1 MKKRSSKLFR
11 ILLVSLFCLAMG
23 NFPLLSPNASAL
35 ELSKHGQEAL
45 AQIAECINRDDK
57 DTLNVLYL
65 IDDSKSLRYND
76 MDDVRAD
83 ALISSLSQFV
93 TVSQQRPYFEVN
105 REFATFSNNFLVRKK
120 WESVNENSFDSDRD
134 WIIKN
139 VPELDSGTATDWELA
154 LRKSQSEF
162 AKVASKSSCE
172 ILVWFTDGG
181 LTVPGGQDRDVRTA
195 LANICGFDPISL
207 RKTQTSIIDEIRQ
220 QNIWIQGILLRN
232 EEAQKLSNGT
242 EAEKK
247 AERSM
252 MSYFSAVVEQSDEI
266 DPYLFEPSSTL
277 FNCGENK
284 GAYGLVQTVTDPVD
298 IIWPTQQ
305 FNCMST
311 GGRVVQVKSGKF
323 EIDPGI
329 TRFSITSLSNNF
341 ELSGPGKKLIA
352 NQKGAVKANVK
363 AEYLNNSNSVIQVSG
378 EVSDSADSAVS
389 PGTWSLKSPDNEK
402 AIVCAFV
409 DLDLQ
414 VSASTCYAGEEC
426 QFVGSFTRRGLAA
439 DLEQFAS
446 KKLQA
451 GQLGES
457 RTQLPVVK
465 LNGNSFEGKFTSK
478 VDEKSTYLGVLLTL
492 KTKSG
497 IEFNIS
503 TKKPIQ
509 IIPPGIYPSVT
520 PDPVKASDFTGP
532 LEGKNGEIKAILN
545 LQGPSRTEGQ
555 VCLGP
560 IQVRSDSDPKRI
572 ESFVTSIDGSKVTS
586 EKCFSLQAGEEK
598 QVQLSLT
605 NSIPA
610 NGTSK
615 GFMAAN
621 FIAPNQPE
629 INSKID
635 VQFESKII
643 YDTGKR
649 LWIFLV
655 LMLLGIGIPL
665 VGLYLIN
672 AANSKIL
679 LNNLYIATIP
689 VLTNASGGVVSV
701 RRLENG
707 ATASVISQEDFA
719 PFSSGVKKQKKVQIG
734 SEVLEGIA
742 PKSPFGSLKSV
753 LTTLTG
759 SVVVSSSVESTKG
772 LGNNQ
777 TPGSLNPAGL
787 MYLVQTEDSMMR
799 LRQENQGN
807 SETNSPIEGR
817 LVALLSFDGDP
828 FEQVNK
834 LDSDIKFNA
843 GWLNKL
849 LEVELK
855 QSTPAEK
862 TQKKSKEKKTKNS
875 SAEEVA
881 PIAAQTENDGWG
893 ESINSSGTS
902 GTSTADDWGNSSS
915 QSKDDDW

>member
-65 IDDSKSLRYND
+65 IDDSGSLKWND
-76 MDDVRAD
+76 QDDVRTE
-83 ALISSLSQFV
+83 ALISSLKQFAEA
-93 TVSQQRPYFEVN
+93 SASRPYFKIN
-105 REFATFSNNFLVRKK
+105 RAFTSFSNDFKVLKK
-120 WESVNENSFDSDRD
+120 WDEVSLSKFESDAN
-134 WIIKN
+134 WILDV
-139 VPELDSGTATDWELA
+139 VPELENGTRTNWELG
-154 LRKSQSEF
+154 LKGSMSEF
-162 AKVASKSSCE
+162 QKVSKPSSCE

-181 LTVPGGQDRDVRTA
+181 LNVSNDLRPNVDA
-195 LANICGFDPISL
+195 LKRICGIDPISGTSSGQSLVDEL
-207 RKTQTSIIDEIRQ
+207 RKKG
-220 QNIWIQGILLRN
+220 IWIQGILLKN
-232 EEAQKLSNGT
+232 EEGQRSKLTDEEVQT
-242 EAEKK
+242 EL
-247 AERSM
+247 SL
-252 MSYFSAVVEQSDEI
+252 MSYFPVVVEQSGEI
-266 DPYLFEPSSTL
+266 DPFVFNPSRNN

-311 GGRVVQVKSGKF
+311 GGRVVQVKGGKF

-352 NQKGAVKANVK
+352 NQKGAVKADVK

-643 YDTGKR
+643 YDTSKR

-707 ATASVISQEDFA
+707 ATASVISQEDFV

-772 LGNNQ
+772 LENNQ